1 MIETRDALLECLK
14 MQGQRWI
21 ARGAQPA
28 RRGTR
33 PSELFAV
40 KIICRRGQLT
50 TCKTEERQLDTPK
63 DVRIHR
69 PADESQTCPAVI
81 WLQKAASGHICVE
94 SVVTLHHNTCGSAI
108 LMLASPDE
116 PPSGTLLPPECP
128 SAAQAPDPMFPPQ
141 SDFATRLLHALG
153 LMENPTTRSR
163 PVNFCAIFFFL
174 TTMKELEKVCREAPV
189 PANIRDD
196 VSLTLD
202 LLRDRAVVRLFLSNG
217 ESAIVCPGTP
227 EVPDTG
233 EIVGVEI
240 VLLDELRLFSV
251 YPENVFCDWTPVKND
266 WGLPP
271 LRLLGRDAIGRQ
283 FFFAVTF
290 GTECFERL
298 VSLLELV
305 QQAAK
310 IATISQNTDFLTRVH
325 MIMTDHTAL
334 HTLRHSPRHTQPSIR
349 KRNHNRA
356 DTSNTKFFR
365 EKQYILGEKTPPA
378 RPFFCVS
385 VALQRQSQR
394 FFESFARP

>member
-163 PVNFCAIFFFL
+163 P
-174 TTMKELEKVCREAPV
+174 ELEKVCREAPV